1 MHREINTEKFWD
13 QEVVDPMLTSW
24 MEDPL
29 VREYINR
36 SISGNAEPMWP
47 IDWFQRWLGGRRFR
61 RTLSIGCGSGALERD
76 LVRRNV
82 VDSIDAFDG
91 STNSLRLAR
100 QNADAEGLGKRIRYF
115 AADFNEPALPPR
127 TYDAVFIHQA
137 AHHVAKLE
145 KLYRAIL
152 RSMTPDAILYLDE
165 YIGPSRFDWN
175 DQTIAA
181 HRTAFES
188 YPTGARRV
196 ESLPLPI
203 HAYDPSEAFR
213 SDEIVPQL
221 NVGFEIAEMR
231 GYGGNLLSV
240 IYPFVDWSAA
250 RIDTLIEREKQV
262 LSRGEI
268 PYYAIIVARPKR
280 GAAKLLASLRYY
292 VEPKLRRIGR
302 EIRARGPKPPGSS
315 HVEPS
320 SS

>member
-47 IDWFQRWLGGRRFR
+47 IDWFQRWLAGRHFR
-61 RTLSIGCGSGALERD
+61 RALSIGCGSGALERD
-76 LVRRNV
+76 LVRRNL

-100 QNADAEGLGKRIRYF
+100 QTADAEGLGQRIRYF
-115 AADFNEPALPPR
+115 AADFNEPALPAR

-152 RSMTPDAILYLDE
+152 RALTPDAVLYLDE

-181 HRTAFES
+181 HRAAFES
-188 YPTGARRV
+188 YPTGARRA
-196 ESLPLPI
+196 ENLPLPI

-221 NVGFEIAEMR
+221 NVGFDIAAWR

-240 IYPFVDWSAA
+240 IYPFIDWSAA
-250 RIDTLIEREKQV
+250 SIDTLIEREKQV
-262 LSRGEI
+262 LSSGEI

-280 GAAKLLASLRYY
+280 GPAKLLASLRYY
-292 VEPKLRRIGR
+292 LEPKLKRIGR
-302 EIRARGPKPPGSS
+302 EIRAHLK
-315 HVEPS
+315 
-320 SS
+320 